1 MSRCAQHARHL
12 HRWLLAPTL
21 LLALLACCGC
31 RTFSYYTQA
40 IRGQYEILGKQRS
53 IARLVAD
60 PKTPPPLREKL
71 QLVTSLRAF
80 AAQELRLPVDGHYEK
95 YADLHRRFVV
105 WNVEAAPEFSLE
117 AKTWWYPFIGSL
129 KYRGYFTREAAVNYA
144 ATLQKQGYDVYLGGV
159 TAYSTL
165 GWFKDPVLNTFL
177 YDPEAELAETLFHE
191 LGHQRVF
198 VGGDTD
204 FNEAFATAVGQ
215 EGARR
220 WLRAKGDEAGLNDYL
235 AQVRRTMQFAH
246 LVKQTR
252 KRLQILYG
260 DEPNAN
266 GKLTAAKTPPASS
279 PEQLWR
285 RKQDLLDD
293 MKQEYQALKTQ
304 WGGISEYD
312 PWFAR
317 PLNNAQLNSVASYYD
332 LVPGFE
338 KLLAENGG
346 DLEQF
351 YQAVETLSHEPK
363 AERHRLLAGLA
374 AQAIASAK
382 TTR

>member
-129 KYRGYFTREAAVNYA
+129 KYRGYFTREAAV
-144 ATLQKQGYDVYLGGV
+144 
-159 TAYSTL
+159 
-165 GWFKDPVLNTFL
+165 KD
-177 YDPEAELAETLFHE
+177 
-191 LGHQRVF
+191 
-198 VGGDTD
+198 
-204 FNEAFATAVGQ
+204 
-215 EGARR
+215 
-220 WLRAKGDEAGLNDYL
+220 
-235 AQVRRTMQFAH
+235 
-246 LVKQTR
+246 R
-252 KRLQILYG
+252 K
-260 DEPNAN
+260 
-266 GKLTAAKTPPASS
+266 
-279 PEQLWR
+279 
-285 RKQDLLDD
+285 
-293 MKQEYQALKTQ
+293 
-304 WGGISEYD
+304 
-312 PWFAR
+312 
-317 PLNNAQLNSVASYYD
+317 SV
-332 LVPGFE
+332 V
-338 KLLAENGG
+338 
-346 DLEQF
+346 
-351 YQAVETLSHEPK
+351 
-363 AERHRLLAGLA
+363 
-374 AQAIASAK
+374 
-382 TTR
+382 